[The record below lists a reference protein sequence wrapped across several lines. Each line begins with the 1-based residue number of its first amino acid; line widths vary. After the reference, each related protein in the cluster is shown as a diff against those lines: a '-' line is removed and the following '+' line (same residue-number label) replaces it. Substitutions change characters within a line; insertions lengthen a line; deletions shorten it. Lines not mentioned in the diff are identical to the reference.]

1 MNSILNNTTIYILH
15 LKIVTQKAGP
25 TEILNINL
33 IQICYKRYQT
43 LKKMFKNS
51 YVFNLKSWDE
61 KCHSISPLLGPIK
74 TTLCLL
80 VDFKDENATN
90 LLSQL
95 SIDQTD
101 YRCTLWIY

>member
-43 LKKMFKNS
+43 LKKNVQKFIRFQFK
-51 YVFNLKSWDE
+51 
-61 KCHSISPLLGPIK
+61 IMG
-74 TTLCLL
+74 
-80 VDFKDENATN
+80 
-90 LLSQL
+90 
-95 SIDQTD
+95 
-101 YRCTLWIY
+101 